1 MINLDANKKDIQD
14 NMSNHEVSIQIDKVM
29 TPGQLV
35 LKRFLRNKLAILG
48 IFILF
53 FMFLFSFLGPIFSPY
68 EEYELFFEKDGV
80 ELKGDTIDFDQ
91 EGIKVLVKDPP
102 SLSHWFGTDRDGRD
116 TLTRLMYGGRI
127 SLLIGFVVVLIE
139 ITLGILLGGIAGYY
153 GGITDNIIMRIVD
166 AFFCIPSLPIMLI
179 ISSVLIALDVPQEYK
194 IYYLMFVLGILG
206 WAYVA
211 RLVRGQ
217 ILSLREQEFMIA
229 TEATGLRP
237 HKRILKHLIP
247 NVMPQLI
254 VLATLGIGGI
264 ILTESALSYLG
275 FGVPFPLASWGNM
288 VNAVTDPMIMKNNLY
303 IWVPPG
309 LFILVTVMGF
319 NFVGD
324 GLRDAFDPKMKR

>member
-1 MINLDANKKDIQD
+1 MKEEYQ
-14 NMSNHEVSIQIDKVM
+14 VDKVI

-35 LKRFLRNKLAILG
+35 LKRFIRNKLAILG
-48 IFILF
+48 VGIIVI
-53 FMFLFSFLGPIFSPY
+53 MFLFSFLGPFFSPY
-68 EEYELFFEKDGV
+68 GEYEIFFVRDGV
-80 ELKGDTIDFDQ
+80 ELDKEAGIDFD
-91 EGIKVLVKDPP
+91 EPGVKVLVKDPP
-102 SLSHWFGTDRDGRD
+102 SSRHWLGTDRDGRD
-116 TLTRLMYGGRI
+116 TMIRLMYGGRI
-127 SLLIGFVVVLIE
+127 SLLIGFVVVFIE
-139 ITLGILLGGIAGYY
+139 LSLGMLFGGIAGYY
-153 GGITDNIIMRIVD
+153 GGFLDNLIMRIVD
-166 AFFCIPSLPIMLI
+166 IFFCLPSLPIMLI
-179 ISSVLIALDVPQEYK
+179 ISSVLISLNVPQSYK
-194 IYYLMFVLGILG
+194 IYYLMLVLGILG

-237 HKRILKHLIP
+237 AKRIFKHLLP

-288 VNAVTDPMIMKNNLY
+288 VNAVNDPLILRNNLY

-309 LFILVTVMGF
+309 VFILMTVMGF